1 MAAPVARTPSGTR
14 LAQWFSTQLDA
25 MDRAADECST
35 EARGY
40 IRGQMKVLERAR
52 DHVMREVA
60 YAEVEAVSMVTAGS
74 TLADADRW
82 LDDAIGGEAA
92 DVAA

>member
-1 MAAPVARTPSGTR
+1 MSAPVARTASGQR
-14 LAQWFSTQLDA
+14 LDAWFRQQLDA
-25 MDRAADECST
+25 MDRATEECST
-35 EARGY
+35 EARQY

-60 YAEVEAVSMVTAGS
+60 YCEVEAVSMVTAGS

-82 LDDAIGGEAA
+82 LDDATGGETPDKAA
-92 DVAA
+92 